1 MKEIEILVEVYSSPE
16 VVIKILEQFEC
27 CGTQETIDTYY
38 YDPLRTNLKP
48 NDKLEINECLRLRTK
63 NNNNYITYKVDHFD
77 DNGKWLYSDEY
88 ETKIDDI
95 FMIRNILEKLG
106 LKKLLS
112 IHNSKKIYHYQDYEI
127 AFETVEELGYFLEVE
142 YCTNE
147 DVDVKNVKKQ
157 IQSFINSLDIKVS
170 EELTMGKPEMIIK
183 KNNISID

>member
-16 VVIKILEQFEC
+16 FVIKKLEQFEC
-27 CGTQETIDTYY
+27 SGMQETIDTYY
-38 YDPLRTNLKP
+38 YDPLRANLKP
-48 NDKLEINECLRLRTK
+48 NDELEINECLRLRTK
-63 NNNNYITYKVDHFD
+63 GNNNYITYKVDHFD

-95 FMIRNILEKLG
+95 FIIRTILEKLG
-106 LKKLLS
+106 LKNLLS
-112 IHNSKKIYHYQDYEI
+112 IHNSKRIYHYQDYEI
-127 AFETVEELGYFLEVE
+127 AFEIVEELGYFLEVE

-147 DVDVKNVKKQ
+147 DVDVVEVKKQ

-170 EELTMGKPEMIIK
+170 EELPMGKPEMIIK

>member
-16 VVIKILEQFEC
+16 FVTKKLEQFEC
-27 CGTQETIDTYY
+27 SGIQETIDTYY

-63 NNNNYITYKVDHFD
+63 NYNNYITYKVDHFED
-77 DNGKWLYSDEY
+77 TGKWLYSDEY

-95 FMIRNILEKLG
+95 FMIKNILEKLG

-112 IHNSKKIYHYQDYEI
+112 IHNSKKIYHYQNYEI

-142 YCTNE
+142 YCTNK
-147 DVDVKNVKKQ
+147 DIDVKNIKEQ
-157 IQSFINSLDIKVS
+157 IQKFIDSLEINVS
-170 EELTMGKPEMIIK
+170 KELTMGKPEMVIR
-183 KNNISID
+183 KNKIFVE